1 MSGIFALTID
11 HWFAILF
18 YIGGMKTFKNE
29 RLAALLE
36 RERATYVETHP
47 QSRALYESAD
57 HLFGRVPMT
66 WMNKWAGGFPMSYD
80 TAHGAIITDVDGH
93 TYIDF
98 ALGDTG
104 AMAGHSPEPLVRAM
118 QQRLGVDGGVT
129 TMLPTEDGEWV
140 AAELS
145 RRFGL
150 PSWSFSLSA
159 TDANRWLLRLVRLA
173 TSRPKILVFSYS
185 YHGSVDE
192 TFVVVGPDGA
202 PALRPGGVAPSFDPT
217 TTTRVVEFNDIEAL
231 QRELGYG
238 DVAAVLMEPAMTNI
252 GIVLPQPGFLDAVRS
267 ACDATGTLLIFDE
280 THTFSAGPGGATRF
294 YNVSPDAITIG
305 KSLGGGV
312 PCGAYGLSADLAQRV
327 LNAVS
332 EGADIVDVGGV
343 GGTLAGN
350 AMSLAAMRAVLGEVL
365 TDDVWEPMIARAT
378 TLAEG
383 IAATAARHDLPW
395 SVTQLGARCEYR
407 FSSPAPR
414 NGGESAASHDGP
426 LEDYIHLACVNRG
439 VLITPFHNML
449 LTCPATTDEDVAA
462 HQRVFDEVID
472 ELMA

>member
-1 MSGIFALTID
+1 MSSID
-11 HWFAILF
+11 R
-18 YIGGMKTFKNE
+18 N
-29 RLAALLE
+29 RLASLNS
-36 RERATYVETHP
+36 REVARYQAANPRSQAQY
-47 QSRALYESAD
+47 AGAD

-66 WMNKWAGGFPMSYD
+66 WMNKWSGGFPLAFSSARG
-80 TAHGAIITDVDGH
+80 AHITTLDGH
-93 TYIDF
+93 ELVDF

-104 AMAGHSPEPLVRAM
+104 AMAGHSPEPLVRVVNE
-118 QQRLGVDGGVT
+118 RIGRDGGVA
-129 TMLPTEDGEWV
+129 TMLPTDDGEWV
-140 AAELS
+140 AAELT

-150 PSWSFSLSA
+150 SQWSFALTA

-173 TSRPKILVFSYS
+173 TGRSKILVFSYA
-185 YHGSVDE
+185 YHGTVDE
-192 TFVVVGPDGA
+192 TFVVVGPDGKA
-202 PALRPGGVAPSFDPT
+202 QARPGVVAPSFDPT
-217 TTTRVVEFNDIEAL
+217 ETTRVVEFNDLEAL
-231 QRELGYG
+231 ARELAHG
-238 DVAAVLMEPAMTNI
+238 DVAAVLTEPALTNI
-252 GIVLPQPGFLDAVRS
+252 GIVLPEPGFFEGVRQL
-267 ACDATGTLLIFDE
+267 CDQTGTLLIVDE
-280 THTFSAGPGGATRF
+280 THTFSAAPGGATQSMNLR
-294 YNVSPDAITIG
+294 PDAITIG

-312 PCGAYGLSADLAQRV
+312 PSGAYGLSAELADRV
-327 LNAVS
+327 MAQVA
-332 EGADIVDVGGV
+332 EGADIVDMGGV

-350 AMSLAAMRAVLGEVL
+350 ALSLAAMRAVLGEVL